1 MHYFL
6 FLILSVSLYAESF
19 YIIAN
24 QNFPRNSLTKKEIKQ
39 IYLDKKRHIFGKKI
53 LALNYTHDNPLRER
67 FEKNILQK
75 NRKNL
80 ERYWLKAHYKGH
92 RPPKVLKTK
101 ASMLFFLQKIDTAI
115 GYIDSNLS
123 KVKGIKVLLEVNL
136 P

>member
-6 FLILSVSLYAESF
+6 FLLLGVSLYADSF

-24 QNFPRNSLTKKEIKQ
+24 PNFPVSSLSKKEIKQ
-39 IYLDKKRHIFGKKI
+39 IYLDKKRHISGKKI
-53 LALNYTHDNPLRER
+53 LSLNYTHDNPLRDK

-75 NRKNL
+75 SRKNL

-101 ASMLFFLQKIDTAI
+101 TSMLSFIQKIDTAI

-123 KVKGIKVLLEVNL
+123 DVKNIKILLEVKL